1 MVATSAK
8 DVDSAEIVK
17 QIAHFL
23 KKSGKVQL
31 PANAD
36 LLKLGQF
43 KELAPIDPDWFY
55 IRCAAIARRL
65 YSRPTGVGGLRKIYG
80 GKLRRGVRPNHWVAG
95 CGSVCRRALQTLE
108 KLKWVEKKGDGKGRI
123 LSKQGRKDLDRIA
136 SDVRSK
142 ALPVESL

>member
-17 QIAHFL
+17 HIAHFL
-23 KKSGKVQL
+23 KKSGKVKV
-31 PANAD
+31 PENAD
-36 LLKLGQF
+36 LVKLGQS
-43 KELAPIDPDWFY
+43 KELAPIDPDWYF

-65 YSRPTGVGGLRKIYG
+65 YGRSTGVGGLRKIYG
-80 GKLRRGVRPNHWVAG
+80 GKLRRGVRPNHWIAG

-108 KLKWVEKKGDGKGRI
+108 QLKWVEKAAEGKGRI

-136 SDVRSK
+136 ADVKSK
-142 ALPVESL
+142 QVAAEF